1 MKRICC
7 AILMGVLMFS
17 MNTNIFAMDKRVTAS
32 KHYVTEKKIT
42 ASEAKQH
49 KAWKKGYYKGKATG
63 YVTSSKRHYANVGL
77 FVQYNSYSKYS
88 GRKWGTG
95 KISVDTGWGTGI
107 STLPVDIYYSAIYYG
122 F

>member
-1 MKRICC
+1 MKRIYCT
-7 AILMGVLMFS
+7 ILMGMLLIS
-17 MNTNIFAMDKRVTAS
+17 MSVNVSAVDKRVSAS

-42 ASEAKQH
+42 ATEAKKY

-63 YVTSSKRHYANVGL
+63 YVTSSKKHYANVAL

-107 STLPVDIYYSAIYYG
+107 STLPVDVYYSAIYYG